1 MHQICTSLQWQPFL
15 NMDQVVPQGNNFKQI
30 LRKDY
35 VSCYS
40 ECLLRTF
47 IYEAIFCL
55 LHNTLTRLSVADLRG
70 GARDVRP
77 PGGRNSFNFMQFLWK
92 FGEIVC
98 WRPPPPGELEP
109 LLGEILDPPLVVS
122 VMPRSTHVSAVFSFR
137 KCHFSLKVAQQK
149 KIISFSKSIFLVFFV
164 GKFSAV
170 HRSFKHVLDFFAAK
184 FLGWY
189 LLFQFS
195 DQCCRQ
201 YSISTVITKP
211 KWHSHPWYRLIPYEI
226 KSSAPIFLYQGTES
240 IAFDK
245 RICLFVHLASWKV
258 KP

>member
-35 VSCYS
+35 VCCYS

-55 LHNTLTRLSVADLRG
+55 LHNTLRRLSVADLRG
-70 GARDVRP
+70 ARGTCAPRSKFFQFHAVFVKIW
-77 PGGRNSFNFMQFLWK
+77 RNRMLA
-92 FGEIVC
+92 
-98 WRPPPPGELEP
+98 PPPPGELEP

-149 KIISFSKSIFLVFFV
+149 KIISFSKSIFLVF
-164 GKFSAV
+164 
-170 HRSFKHVLDFFAAK
+170 L
-184 FLGWY
+184 
-189 LLFQFS
+189 
-195 DQCCRQ
+195 
-201 YSISTVITKP
+201 
-211 KWHSHPWYRLIPYEI
+211 
-226 KSSAPIFLYQGTES
+226 
-240 IAFDK
+240 
-245 RICLFVHLASWKV
+245 
-258 KP
+258 